1 MTFDGKEYTFNA
13 RGEFRLLVS
22 TRHNFI
28 LQGRFERPP
37 NASCKIFSIV
47 KYLFTQSSN
56 KL

>member
-37 NASCKIFSIV
+37 NASCK
-47 KYLFTQSSN
+47 KELFDFYFG
-56 KL
+56 